1 MTRVFLASGRHG
13 RPIEVNKSRDKC
25 FDCGLVRDVL
35 SLDSSDGEYSAMN
48 FCLECLT
55 YFYEGVVSKSGW
67 DNDLSKKD

>member
-13 RPIEVNKSRDKC
+13 RAIKVNKTSGKC
-25 FDCGLVRDVL
+25 FDCGLVRDIL
-35 SLDSSDGEYSAMN
+35 AFDSSNGEYSTMH

-67 DNDLSKKD
+67 NNDLSEQD